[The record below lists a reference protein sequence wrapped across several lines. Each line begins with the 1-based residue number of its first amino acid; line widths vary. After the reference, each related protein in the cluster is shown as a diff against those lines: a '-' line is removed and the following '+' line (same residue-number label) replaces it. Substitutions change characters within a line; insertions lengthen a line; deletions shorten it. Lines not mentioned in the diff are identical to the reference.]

1 MIKKSLKF
9 LIVTC
14 MTIILIGCG
23 GGIDWPEKGLATK
36 IPKPEFGKGEV
47 VYNGNS
53 RLRVELTKVTEDD
66 YEEYVKLCKK
76 NGYDALIKKD
86 DNENFESFNKENYK
100 LDLDYDIEDK
110 ELSICLETGTELKE
124 IEWPTV
130 NKFAKVLPKP
140 KSNIGY
146 LNENSSDFRAIIGN
160 VTKSD
165 YNEYVK
171 ACQSKG
177 FVIDYNKSE
186 ECFDGFNKD
195 GYHLY
200 LEFENDGIKTMGISI
215 YPKDDNSQSTTPDTP
230 AKDDKIDASFKKAMD
245 SYEKF
250 FDEYIEFM
258 KKYNDSSDQ
267 ASMLKDFTEYT
278 KKYTKAMKDMENMK
292 SDELNDAELAYY
304 MEVQTRI
311 TEKLLTVQ

>member
-1 MIKKSLKF
+1 MIKKKIKF
-9 LIVTC
+9 LIIAC
-14 MTIILIGCG
+14 MTFILVGCG

-36 IPKPEFGKGEV
+36 IPKPEFGKGEIS
-47 VYNGNS
+47 YDYDTSFGIIIRKATDDDFEDYIKECEDKGFTFIKEKSSNNFKAFNS
-53 RLRVELTKVTEDD
+53 
-66 YEEYVKLCKK
+66 
-76 NGYDALIKKD
+76 
-86 DNENFESFNKENYK
+86 ENYN
-100 LDLDYDIEDK
+100 LHIYIYDDTMNIN
-110 ELSICLETGTELKE
+110 LEAPIELKE

-130 NKFAKVLPKP
+130 NKFVKVLPKP

-146 LNENSSDFRAIIGN
+146 LNENSSDFRAIVGN

-186 ECFDGFNKD
+186 EHFDGYNKE

-200 LEFENDGIKTMGISI
+200 LDFEDDGVETMGILV
-215 YPKDDNSQSTTPDTP
+215 YPKDDSSSSTTTDTP

-245 SYEKF
+245 SYEEI

-258 KKYNDSSDQ
+258 KKYNESSDQ

-292 SDELNDAELAYY
+292 SDELNDAELEYY
-304 MEVQTRI
+304 MEVQARI
-311 TEKLLTVQ
+311 TEKLLDVQ